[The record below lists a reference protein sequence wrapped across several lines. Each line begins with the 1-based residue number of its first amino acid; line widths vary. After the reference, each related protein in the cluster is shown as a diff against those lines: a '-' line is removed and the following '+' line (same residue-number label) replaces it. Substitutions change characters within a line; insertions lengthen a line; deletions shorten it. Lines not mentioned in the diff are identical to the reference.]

1 MKEKINK
8 ICLTASMV
16 TGLICFTGCSDDFLK
31 DKKVYGSY
39 DASVVY
45 ENYETAKSRVDFLY
59 QSLLPSSTGGSNALT
74 DITSAGIDDDFSK
87 CTEEYGDY
95 SIFNDPT
102 ASLTIQT
109 VPDYFYVINSERSP
123 WGRIRECNNVI
134 EGVTG
139 SATLSQTEKEQ
150 LLGQAYFFRAWRY
163 YLLVKMYGGVPI
175 VDHVQN
181 PVIGDGNG
189 ENLVIP
195 RSSTKACIDF
205 ICDDL
210 ELAASYLPARWQNE
224 GQDYGRITAGA
235 ALALKGRTLL
245 LYASPLFNRADDA
258 SRWKDA
264 YDANFAAIT
273 KLNEGNF
280 GLAYEGNGGED
291 NAKNWARMF
300 ATYTGG
306 SEAVFVTLYN
316 NVSPIA
322 SQNIN
327 RYNLWEQG
335 IRPGNINYRTF
346 AFPGVEW
353 KFNSGNVDFSGAT
366 MSGLC
371 PTRYTS
377 GANYEL
383 WNYCW
388 YTTADERN
396 NPSRSGFAADM
407 LGTKNRGVYVL
418 SLIHISEPTRPY

>member
-163 YLLVKMYGGVPI
+163 YLLV
-175 VDHVQN
+175 
-181 PVIGDGNG
+181 
-189 ENLVIP
+189 
-195 RSSTKACIDF
+195 F
-205 ICDDL
+205 
-210 ELAASYLPARWQNE
+210 
-224 GQDYGRITAGA
+224 
-235 ALALKGRTLL
+235 
-245 LYASPLFNRADDA
+245 PL
-258 SRWKDA
+258 
-264 YDANFAAIT
+264 
-273 KLNEGNF
+273 
-280 GLAYEGNGGED
+280 
-291 NAKNWARMF
+291 
-300 ATYTGG
+300 
-306 SEAVFVTLYN
+306 
-316 NVSPIA
+316 
-322 SQNIN
+322 
-327 RYNLWEQG
+327 
-335 IRPGNINYRTF
+335 
-346 AFPGVEW
+346 
-353 KFNSGNVDFSGAT
+353 
-366 MSGLC
+366 
-371 PTRYTS
+371 
-377 GANYEL
+377 
-383 WNYCW
+383 
-388 YTTADERN
+388 
-396 NPSRSGFAADM
+396 
-407 LGTKNRGVYVL
+407 
-418 SLIHISEPTRPY
+418 